1 MVLTSYPTSVKEAVN
16 TPLKNIT
23 ALRSRDLY
31 NANSSLVACRR
42 SPEPGVDDDRTRDWM
57 TSEHESSV
65 PSGRGVGL
73 VVEDSS
79 TVPDDNLGTE
89 VDDEEE
95 D

>member
-1 MVLTSYPTSVKEAVN
+1 M
-16 TPLKNIT
+16 
-23 ALRSRDLY
+23 
-31 NANSSLVACRR
+31 
-42 SPEPGVDDDRTRDWM
+42 DDDRTRDWM